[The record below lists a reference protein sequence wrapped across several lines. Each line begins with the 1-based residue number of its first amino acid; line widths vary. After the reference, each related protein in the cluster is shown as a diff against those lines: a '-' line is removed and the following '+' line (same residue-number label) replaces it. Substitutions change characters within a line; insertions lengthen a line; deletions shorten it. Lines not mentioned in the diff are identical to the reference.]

1 MPSLLKWKECHFLNP
16 GAGRRAAD
24 SRGRLVNRP
33 VRCRQLFARV
43 LQLDWKTMLMNAS
56 GADAAPVLVPA
67 AHALLKSLAR
77 GPAEIPAA
85 EVRAALA
92 RVLAAVVFVKA
103 RRSSR
108 LLQFLVEKRL
118 ANAVR
123 DINEYTIAMEV
134 FERNPATFSP
144 GEDAVV
150 RVQVG
155 RLREKLKLYY
165 ATAGV
170 RPEIAFSIPIGSYTP
185 LIARNAAGTS
195 PGAPERVLAVAP
207 LRCISGDAACAAFT
221 QGLGEELTYRLYQA
235 FGKRVLS
242 PTFSLAYAA
251 RRPAA
256 AGGHVLEGSVRVDGE
271 LIRVA
276 IRLVD
281 AADGAIAWS
290 QQFDRCRAPTI
301 ALEEE
306 LGDCVCAALKR
317 HLCLD

>member
-1 MPSLLKWKECHFLNP
+1 
-16 GAGRRAAD
+16 
-24 SRGRLVNRP
+24 
-33 VRCRQLFARV
+33 
-43 LQLDWKTMLMNAS
+43 MLMNAS
-56 GADAAPVLVPA
+56 GADAAPVLAPA
-67 AHALLKSLAR
+67 AHALLKSLVR

-85 EVRAALA
+85 EARAALA
-92 RVLAAVVFVKA
+92 RVLAAAVFVKA

-123 DINEYTIAMEV
+123 DINEYTIAIEV

-150 RVQVG
+150 RVHVG

-165 ATAGV
+165 ATAGL
-170 RPEIAFSIPIGSYTP
+170 RPEIAFSIPIGSYMPVIQRTSGGP
-185 LIARNAAGTS
+185 APDAA
-195 PGAPERVLAVAP
+195 ERLLAVVP
-207 LRCISGDAACAAFT
+207 LRCISGDAAGAAFT
-221 QGLGEELTYRLYQA
+221 QGLGEELTYRLFQA
-235 FGKRVLS
+235 FGKRVVS
-242 PTFSLAYAA
+242 PTFPRADAA
-251 RRPAA
+251 RSPAA

-290 QQFDRCRAPTI
+290 QQFDRCRALTI

-306 LGDCVCAALKR
+306 LGDCVCAAVKR
-317 HLCLD
+317 HLCPG